1 MVFDGSLLRDLL
13 VQTPVIA
20 LLMIFIWLDRRD
32 HKQTVDSMR
41 AEIRKLQAALIDH
54 MNRLNE

>member
-20 LLMIFIWLDRRD
+20 LLLIFIVMDRRD

>member
-20 LLMIFIWLDRRD
+20 SLLIFIVMDRRD